1 METTLANTRW
11 VSGRIYLNSSA
22 TSKGICATYNKS
34 SHLRILRGS
43 SSWIWGETLI
53 QYKILLKEMWKR
65 TQCPVPKLFTSDCCR
80 GENEFFSE
88 ECHTGVSVQGQ
99 NGLASTNKMPMSCLL
114 LCFYSLIFWGGAGR
128 VYLFCFILSLPFSL
142 SLGCFIFTLNDGLI
156 IFYVSFFFWWERK
169 EEEKKKWSGVCKKW
183 EGSWNSR
190 EGIELILIWCF
201 SLNYLKRNI

>member
-88 ECHTGVSVQGQ
+88 ECHTGVSVQGKSHARMGWPAQ
-99 NGLASTNKMPMSCLL
+99 IRCQCHVCYFVSIPL
-114 LCFYSLIFWGGAGR
+114 FFEGGAGR

-169 EEEKKKWSGVCKKW
+169 EEEKKEWSGVCKKW
-183 EGSWNSR
+183 
-190 EGIELILIWCF
+190 
-201 SLNYLKRNI
+201 